1 MKIKASISILF
12 LVLFGC
18 EPQINL
24 NTTSVE
30 LMNQNLTEIPDSI
43 FSMANLKVLYMGN
56 SFAMYPPMAITGPN
70 MNKIKQLPDK
80 IGQLQ
85 NLKVL
90 NLTAVDLRSLS
101 KGIIEL
107 NQLDTLVVS
116 FNTQLNISNELATL
130 DKMLWLKYLN
140 IVGTNANRTTIE
152 HLRKSL
158 PNTKIA
164 TEFEEISKRF
174 SE

>member
-1 MKIKASISILF
+1 M
-12 LVLFGC
+12 V
-18 EPQINL
+18 NL
-24 NTTSVE
+24 R
-30 LMNQNLTEIPDSI
+30 
-43 FSMANLKVLYMGN
+43 VLYIGN
-56 SFAMYPPMAITGPN
+56 SFTMYPPMAITGPN
-70 MNKIKQLPDK
+70 MNKIKQFPDK

-107 NQLDTLVVS
+107 NQLDTLDVS
-116 FNTQLNISNELATL
+116 FNAQLNISNELVTL

-140 IVGTNANRTTIE
+140 IVGTNADRSAIE

-158 PNTKIA
+158 PNTKISSD
-164 TEFEEISKRF
+164 FEELLIPHAVKF
-174 SE
+174 WA